1 MRWHGTAWD
10 LLRKVHQRTKHT
22 SHFVVKVPDVAHRF
36 LGLGQVVVVISKHAA
51 ACSDEDFHTL
61 DVITGSFR
69 SNQPRHPKTH
79 MIFKKL
85 RGFVFCMIYDRP
97 ASGQLP
103 I

>member
-1 MRWHGTAWD
+1 
-10 LLRKVHQRTKHT
+10 
-22 SHFVVKVPDVAHRF
+22 
-36 LGLGQVVVVISKHAA
+36 
-51 ACSDEDFHTL
+51 
-61 DVITGSFR
+61 VITGSFR